1 MRNPAVPT
9 AYRILLTP
17 CHPAQ
22 PAHIRLSK
30 SISSLQR
37 ELFPQD
43 PLLAAIPAAPK
54 NASLNPS
61 TGAVP
66 VGTGCR
72 WLFLG
77 ASRNRC
83 TMEDCGRNEKR
94 RGRIEIQPRLLFW
107 ENL

>member
-1 MRNPAVPT
+1 V
-9 AYRILLTP
+9 
-17 CHPAQ
+17 
-22 PAHIRLSK
+22 
-30 SISSLQR
+30 
-37 ELFPQD
+37 
-43 PLLAAIPAAPK
+43 IPAAPK

-77 ASRNRC
+77 ASRTRSRRWS
-83 TMEDCGRNEKR
+83 TMEDCGGNEKR
-94 RGRIEIQPRLLFW
+94 RGWIEIQPRLSFC